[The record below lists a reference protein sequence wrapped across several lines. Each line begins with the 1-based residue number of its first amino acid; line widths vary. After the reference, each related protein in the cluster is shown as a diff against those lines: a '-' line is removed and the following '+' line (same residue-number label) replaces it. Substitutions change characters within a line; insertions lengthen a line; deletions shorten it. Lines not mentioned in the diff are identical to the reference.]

1 MSKVAEEVVESVDG
15 VVRVVRV
22 VERVGV
28 ADNGEGDTE

>member
-15 VVRVVRV
+15 VYGV

-28 ADNGEGDTE
+28 VVNGEGDTE

>member
-15 VVRVVRV
+15 VYGV

-28 ADNGEGDTE
+28 VDNGEGDTE